1 MTAAMSITLDD
12 DLAQALNAAVGR
24 GNRSALVAEAIRE
37 YLDRH
42 TLAAAKAWH
51 ASLDGDDAAALAE
64 VDATW

>member
-12 DLAQALNAAVGR
+12 DLAQALNLAVGG
-24 GNRSALVAEAIRE
+24 GNRSALVAEAIRD

-42 TLAAAKAWH
+42 AVAAAKAWH
-51 ASLDGDDAAALAE
+51 ASLDADDAKALAE